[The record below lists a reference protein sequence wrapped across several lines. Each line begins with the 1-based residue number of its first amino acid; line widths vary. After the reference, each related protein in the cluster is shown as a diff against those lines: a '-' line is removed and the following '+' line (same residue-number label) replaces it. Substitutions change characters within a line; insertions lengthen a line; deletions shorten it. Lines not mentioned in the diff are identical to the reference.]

1 MKYFKDKNNEV
12 FAYDDEQIKMGLADD
27 KTEITEAEKDELT
40 YVAPTAEQ
48 LLQQAK
54 AEGEIY
60 SLNGTDYKVPF
71 MKDDADGLLQVKAAF
86 DLGVGSTNI
95 HFTNGTVMP
104 ITAAEFMDFA
114 IWFVNKRN
122 SFFME

>member
-1 MKYFKDKNNEV
+1 MKRYFKSH
-12 FAYDDEQIKMGLADD
+12 DEYFEIDCSTDYLIEKTMTEIS
-27 KTEITEAEKDELT
+27 KTEYDNYCSSKKNVKT
-40 YVAPTAEQ
+40 V
-48 LLQQAK
+48 
-54 AEGEIY
+54 GEIY

-86 DLGVGSTNI
+86 DLGVRSTNI

-104 ITAAEFMDFA
+104 ITATEFMDFA